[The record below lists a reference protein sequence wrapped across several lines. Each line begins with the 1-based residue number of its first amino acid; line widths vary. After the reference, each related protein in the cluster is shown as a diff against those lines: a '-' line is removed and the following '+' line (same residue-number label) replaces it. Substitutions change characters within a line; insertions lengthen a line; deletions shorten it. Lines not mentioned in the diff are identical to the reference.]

1 MHFQVKVTEVAGLW
15 LYCCCCVFSSAEMLE
30 GKKKPKKKKRKK
42 KEQNKCIKLPF
53 CFSSLPSQS
62 GMIFYPKAPP
72 CIFSFSF
79 AFKLLAFRIT
89 MAGSCAW
96 CIGVLPKPV
105 PLISFERERER
116 RKKEQ
121 KMQRFN
127 NSSVL
132 SLSHLL
138 YVLEH
143 GTRDMVVECWVDRVH
158 LVSMSLFRWVLFL
171 ILAY

>member
-105 PLISFERERER
+105 PLISFEREREGKRNR
-116 RKKEQ
+116 RCSTSIILLCYLCPICC
-121 KMQRFN
+121 MYWSMGRGIWWL
-127 NSSVL
+127 SVGWIGFIWYQCL
-132 SLSHLL
+132 CSDEF
-138 YVLEH
+138 YF
-143 GTRDMVVECWVDRVH
+143 W
-158 LVSMSLFRWVLFL
+158 
-171 ILAY
+171 Y

>member
-1 MHFQVKVTEVAGLW
+1 
-15 LYCCCCVFSSAEMLE
+15 MLE

-105 PLISFERERER
+105 PLISFEREREGKRNR
-116 RKKEQ
+116 RC
-121 KMQRFN
+121 
-127 NSSVL
+127 SASIIL
-132 SLSHLL
+132 LCYLSHLL

-158 LVSMSLFRWVLFL
+158 LVSMSLFR
-171 ILAY
+171 